1 MSITKKLLEFQK
13 MNIAV
18 KKDGSNPHFKSSYAT
33 LNEVLDKVKAPLNE
47 MGIVIIQMPE
57 KDGLKTSLYDTEDK
71 SEVTCFMPYVDT
83 TTPQKLV
90 SCNTYN
96 RRVSLV
102 TLLGLEDE
110 DDDGNVAS
118 GDKNAVARHIE
129 GNKGKISDDLDL

>member
-1 MSITKKLLEFQK
+1 MSITKKLLDFQK

-47 MGIVIIQMPE
+47 MGILILQSPQAT
-57 KDGLKTSLYDTEDK
+57 GLETVLVDTEDDSK
-71 SEVTCFMPYVDT
+71 IVCFLPYVDT

-110 DDDGNVAS
+110 DDDGNLAS
-118 GDKNAVARHIE
+118 GGKNAVAGQIG
-129 GNKGKISDDLDL
+129 GNKGKDLEDLDL

>member
-1 MSITKKLLEFQK
+1 MITKKLLDFQK

-47 MGIVIIQMPE
+47 LGILIFQEPTAT
-57 KDGLKTSLYDTEDK
+57 GLLTSLIDTEDD
-71 SEVTCFMPYVDT
+71 SRATGFMPYVDT

-110 DDDGNVAS
+110 DDDGNLAS
-118 GDKNAVARHIE
+118 GGKNAVAGQIG
-129 GNKGKISDDLDL
+129 GNKGKDLEDLDL